1 MLSDVYSVRE
11 AADRLGVDRSRVQAL
26 ISAGDLRAEKVAGRW
41 LIPMSELERRARSEN
56 AGGRPWSQHRAWA
69 FLRAVEHGEV
79 SPAELRKHAWQLRR
93 RADRVALDVLP
104 ELESQLLD
112 DPRVLVGGVHAG
124 SRFGAAVRPQFP
136 ADLYV
141 ADRARDAVVEA
152 HHLFPA
158 DVPRVVVHVVDDLD
172 AATSSQ
178 EHGSVPLAAA
188 WLDVHE
194 AGDRSA
200 RELQHELER
209 RVVR

>member
-1 MLSDVYSVRE
+1 MALNVCSVRE

-26 ISAGDLRAEKVAGRW
+26 ISAGDLRADKIAGRW

-69 FLRAVEHGEV
+69 FLRAVEKGEV
-79 SPAELRKHAWQLRR
+79 SPGVLRKRAWQLRR
-93 RADRVALDVLP
+93 RARRVELDVLP

-112 DPRVLVGGVHAG
+112 DRRVFVGGVHAG

-141 ADRARDAVVEA
+141 AERDLDAVIAE
-152 HHLFPA
+152 HRLFAA
-158 DVPRVVVHVVDDLD
+158 DVPRVVLHVVDDVES
-172 AATSSQ
+172 AASSQ
-178 EHGSVPLAAA
+178 DPGVVPLAAA
-188 WLDVHE
+188 WLDLFE

-200 RELQHELER
+200 REVERELER
-209 RVVR
+209 RAR